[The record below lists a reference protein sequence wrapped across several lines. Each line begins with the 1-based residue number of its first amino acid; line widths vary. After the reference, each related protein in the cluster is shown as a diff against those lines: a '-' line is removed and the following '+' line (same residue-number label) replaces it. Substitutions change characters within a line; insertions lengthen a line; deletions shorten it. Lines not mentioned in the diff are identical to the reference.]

1 MGSSLPSFSF
11 YFWAIKMILLYAF
24 PIPLPLGS
32 HEPYS
37 PCKIQNL
44 FNHDSPASVLLSE
57 AWKQFT
63 TWGNL
68 NEKCFM
74 EAHMFEP
81 LFHCW
86 GSFMVGLWSFRWC
99 SLDTENRSLGSGF
112 ERLQLCFQ
120 ITAQPPHPL
129 LSMCRW
135 DAHLLASV
143 AMLPP
148 PWQTLPWNHKLMQ
161 ILPSGSCFG
170 SWCLAQSQSD

>member
-1 MGSSLPSFSF
+1 MGSSLPSSSF

-32 HEPYS
+32 HEPHS

-57 AWKQFT
+57 ACKQFT

-74 EAHMFEP
+74 EAHMLEP
-81 LFHCW
+81 LARCW
-86 GSFMVGLWSFRWC
+86 CSFVVGLWSFRWY
-99 SLDTENRSLGSGF
+99 SLDRENRSLASGF

-120 ITAQPPHPL
+120 ITAQPPHPHPL
-129 LSMCRW
+129 LSVCSW
-135 DAHLLASV
+135 DVQLPASV
-143 AMLPP
+143 GYASPTMMDSSPGTVSPCRFFL
-148 PWQTLPWNHKLMQ
+148 LEVAL
-161 ILPSGSCFG
+161 GCG
-170 SWCLAQSQSD
+170 V